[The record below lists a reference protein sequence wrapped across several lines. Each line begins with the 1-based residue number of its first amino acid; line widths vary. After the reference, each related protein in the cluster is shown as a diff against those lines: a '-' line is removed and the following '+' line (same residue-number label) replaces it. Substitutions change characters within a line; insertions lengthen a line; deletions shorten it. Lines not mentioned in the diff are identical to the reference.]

1 MIGPAIRRGEI
12 WWVNFD
18 PAVGGEVRKTRPA
31 VVVSNN
37 RFNAGNN
44 RVQVIPLTSSEK
56 RLYLFEA
63 YVTAGG
69 RRSKAMAD
77 QIKTLARERL
87 REKIGHVTTEEMK
100 AIEKAIRVQ
109 LDLDAGR

>member
-1 MIGPAIRRGEI
+1 MTGPAIRRGEI

-18 PAVGGEVRKTRPA
+18 PAIGGEVRKIRPA
-31 VVVSNN
+31 VVVSND

-63 YVTAGG
+63 RVTVG
-69 RRSKAMAD
+69 RRQSKAMAD
-77 QIKTLARERL
+77 QIKTIARERV
-87 REKIGHVTTEEMK
+87 REKIGHVTIEEMK
-100 AIEKAIRVQ
+100 AIEKAVRIQ
-109 LDLDAGR
+109 LAL